1 MNHTVTSKFL
11 AYTTLPFDQK
21 FCFPLS
27 YHLCYVVSCFH
38 FVWYLKHVLMKCLIQ
53 CLVIIRLPLKALVLQ
68 CKNSVTQQQVHV
80 PFIPFEKYSIF
91 LLFFLVGL
99 KMDPCFSSIAARYV
113 WLFILMCDYCTC
125 LSWLCQK
132 LKTFPYV
139 NWRWRSHLQLY
150 EGVDVKV
157 LKCSNQSLLVV
168 VHTVKTCSSPSWPR
182 ILRFP
187 VVFTFLCVVF

>member
-1 MNHTVTSKFL
+1 
-11 AYTTLPFDQK
+11 
-21 FCFPLS
+21 
-27 YHLCYVVSCFH
+27 
-38 FVWYLKHVLMKCLIQ
+38 MKCLIQ

-99 KMDPCFSSIAARYV
+99 KMDPCFFSIAARYV

-139 NWRWRSHLQLY
+139 NRRWRSHLQLY

-187 VVFTFLCVVF
+187 VVFTFLCVVFQVKNYRKDGYTWKKRRSGNTIREDHTRLKVDGIEVKYGP